1 MNKSLDLIRFPVQ
14 SFIIEVEEKML
25 RVSDY
30 GRTKLIIEIASLF
43 NNVRQC

>member
-1 MNKSLDLIRFPVQ
+1 MYKNLVFLRFPVQ
-14 SFIIEVEEKML
+14 SFITEVEDKML